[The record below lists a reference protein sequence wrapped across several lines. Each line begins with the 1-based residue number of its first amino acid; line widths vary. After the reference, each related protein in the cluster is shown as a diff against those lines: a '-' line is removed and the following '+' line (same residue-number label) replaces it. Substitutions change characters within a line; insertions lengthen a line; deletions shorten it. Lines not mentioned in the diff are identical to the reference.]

1 MTVACIEDLR
11 RIARR
16 RLPRAIFDFVDGGA
30 QDELTLQANRT
41 DFQRVALA
49 PRVLTDVS
57 QRDTSITLLGQE
69 IALPLVIAPTGLAG
83 LLWRKGELA
92 LARTAEQAGIPYCL
106 SQMAACA
113 IEEVARAS
121 TVPFWFQTYLLKD
134 RGINEALMQRAAR
147 AGCQVLVVT
156 VDTKAQ
162 GSRDRDVRNGFTVPP
177 RPTLRNLLD
186 MAWRLHWLRGVAL
199 GPRVTFA
206 NLAGSLVGGDDIISI
221 ARFAAEQYDFS
232 VDWSDIDWCRTRW
245 RGKLA
250 IKGVLTPQD
259 ARQAVEHGADA
270 LIVSNHGGRQVDG
283 VPSALAALPAVV
295 DAVQGRAEVI
305 LDGGVRRGGDVLK
318 ALALGARACMAGRPF
333 LYGLAAAGE
342 RGVSQAIGLL
352 AGEIDNNLA
361 LLGRPSARTLDRNAL
376 RWPR

>member
-30 QDELTLQANRT
+30 QDELTLHANRT

-57 QRDTSITLLGQE
+57 QRDASITLLGRE

-92 LARTAEQAGIPYCL
+92 LARAAEQAGIPYCL

-134 RGINEALMQRAAR
+134 RGINEALMQRAGR

-206 NLAGSLVGGDDIISI
+206 NLADSLVGGDDIISL

-342 RGVSQAIGLL
+342 RGVSQAIGLF

-361 LLGRPSARTLDRNAL
+361 LLGRPSARTLDRTAL

>member
-11 RIARR
+11 HVARR
-16 RLPRAIFDFVDGGA
+16 RLPRIIFDFVDGGA
-30 QDELTLQANRT
+30 QDERTLHANRS
-41 DFQRVALA
+41 DFERVALA

-57 QRDTSITLLGQE
+57 QRDASTTLLGQD
-69 IALPLVIAPTGLAG
+69 IALPLIIAPTGLAG

-92 LARTAEQAGIPYCL
+92 LARAAEQAGIPCCL

-113 IEEVARAS
+113 IEEVAQA
-121 TVPFWFQTYLLKD
+121 TAAPFWFQTYLLKD
-134 RGINEALMQRAAR
+134 RGINAALLQRAAR

-156 VDTKAQ
+156 VDTKTQ
-162 GSRDRDVRNGFTVPP
+162 GARDRDVRNGFTVPP

-186 MAWRLHWLRGVAL
+186 MARRLHWLRGVAF
-199 GPRVTFA
+199 GRRVTFA
-206 NLAGSLVGGDDIISI
+206 NLAGSLVGADDIISI
-221 ARFAAEQYDFS
+221 ARFAAEQYDFT
-232 VDWSDIDWCRTRW
+232 VAWRDLDWCRTRW
-245 RGKLA
+245 QGKLA
-250 IKGVLTPQD
+250 IKGVLAPED
-259 ARQAVEHGADA
+259 ARRAVEHGADA

-295 DAVQGRAEVI
+295 DAVRGRAEVI

-342 RGVSQAIGLL
+342 RGVAQAIALF
-352 AGEIDNNLA
+352 ASEIDNNLA
-361 LLGRPSARTLDRNAL
+361 LLGRPSARALDRTAL

>member
-30 QDELTLQANRT
+30 LDEVTLRANRS
-41 DFQRVALA
+41 DFERVALA

-57 QRDTSITLLGQE
+57 QRDASTTLLGRQ

-83 LLWRKGELA
+83 LLWRKGEVA
-92 LARTAEQAGIPYCL
+92 LARTAEEAGIPFCL
-106 SQMAACA
+106 SQMAACS
-113 IEEVARAS
+113 IEEVAQAG
-121 TVPFWFQTYLLKD
+121 TLPFWFQTYLLRD
-134 RGINEALMQRAAR
+134 RGINQALMQRATH

-162 GSRDRDVRNGFTVPP
+162 GPRDRDVRNGFTVPP
-177 RPTLRNLLD
+177 RLTLRNLLD
-186 MAWRLHWLRGVAL
+186 MARRLHWLRGVAC

-206 NLAGSLVGGDDIISI
+206 NLAGSLVGDDDIISI
-221 ARFAAEQYDFS
+221 ARFAAAQYDFT
-232 VDWSDIDWCRTRW
+232 VDWSDIDWCRVHW

-250 IKGVLTPQD
+250 IKGILTPED
-259 ARQAVEHGADA
+259 ARLAVEHGADA

-283 VPSALAALPAVV
+283 APSALAALPAVV
-295 DAVQGRAEVI
+295 DAVQDRAEVI

-342 RGVSQAIGLL
+342 RGVAQAIGLF
-352 AGEIDNNLA
+352 ASEIDNNLA
-361 LLGRPSARTLDRNAL
+361 LLGRPSANALDRTAL

>member
-11 RIARR
+11 HLARR

-30 QDELTLQANRT
+30 MDEVTLRANRS

-57 QRDTSITLLGQE
+57 RRDTSATVLGRDITL
-69 IALPLVIAPTGLAG
+69 PLIIAPTGLAG

-92 LARTAEQAGIPYCL
+92 LARAAERAGIPYCL
-106 SQMAACA
+106 SQMSACS
-113 IEEVARAS
+113 IEEVASA
-121 TVPFWFQTYLLKD
+121 TTLPFWFQTYLYKD
-134 RGINEALMQRAAR
+134 RGLNESLMQRAAG

-156 VDTKAQ
+156 VDTKAS
-162 GSRDRDVRNGFTVPP
+162 GPRDRDVRNGFTVPP
-177 RPTLRNLLD
+177 RLTLRNLLD
-186 MAWRLHWLRGVAL
+186 MAWRLRWLRSVAW

-206 NLAGSLVGGDDIISI
+206 NLAGTAVKTDDIIDI
-221 ARFAAEQYDFS
+221 ARFAAAQADLT
-232 VDWSDIDWCRTRW
+232 VDWSHIDWCRTRW

-250 IKGVLTPQD
+250 LKGILAPED
-259 ARQAVEHGADA
+259 ARVAVEHGVDA

-283 VPSALAALPAVV
+283 APSALAALPAVV
-295 DAVQGRAEVI
+295 DAVRGRAEVI
-305 LDGGVRRGGDVLK
+305 LDGGVRRGSDVLK
-318 ALALGARACMAGRPF
+318 ALALGARACMTGRPF

-342 RGVSQAIGLL
+342 RGVAQAIALF
-352 AGEIDNNLA
+352 AAEIDNNLA
-361 LLGRPSARTLDRNAL
+361 LLGRPSARALDRTAL